1 MLCNRCYLKM
11 NEYNSLHTVQIC
23 TYINKC
29 IFISHSIRETRL
41 YTRDYDNTK
50 LAVNINLSSFFAT
63 LFFFFS
69 YATPFYSR
77 SLVDRIGELV
87 VTACHHLLLCLHAK
101 KRNEMP
107 RHRTCKCKSRSNHIY
122 IYTMYVHICD
132 YNFTGYSN
140 ERTNEMK
147 RNKSK
152 TNPKFGIHLLFIH
165 RITVRI
171 IDGIN
176 RINIY

>member
-1 MLCNRCYLKM
+1 M
-11 NEYNSLHTVQIC
+11 NTIPYIRTIIC

-87 VTACHHLLLCLHAK
+87 VTACHHPLLLLARK

-122 IYTMYVHICD
+122 IYTMYVHIRD

-140 ERTNEMK
+140 ERTKWNE
-147 RNKSK
+147 NE
-152 TNPKFGIHLLFIH
+152 NEPKIRDSPFIH
-165 RITVRI
+165 PSYH
-171 IDGIN
+171 GSYN
-176 RINIY
+176 WWHQSY